1 MRAFLLFF
9 CLAIYFPMF
18 AQKDSLRSEAIEE
31 VVVTATRSERQL
43 SAVSMPVSLI
53 SKKQIEQIGSLR
65 LSHIL
70 QEQTGLAIINDHG
83 EGIQLQGFNPDYTL
97 ILIDGEPLI
106 GRTAGTLE
114 LSRIAVGNIKQI
126 EIIKGASSSLYGS
139 EALAG
144 VVNII
149 TENPQ
154 HNRLQVSARY
164 GANRTSDLGLN
175 WAWRKQKFSNQLFFN
190 RYASAGYDFT
200 PQTFGQTVE
209 PFHSHT
215 FQNKVA
221 YEFSPLL
228 RLGVSARY
236 FRESQSSRFDIGD
249 SQKPHLIA
257 GEGRVED
264 FNFNPTLEWRI
275 HNQWKIYGRLYHSHY
290 STQSQLNELADN
302 SLFDKSFFRQNFLR
316 PELQTE
322 YFYSQKHIFTLGAGN
337 IWESVEA
344 TRYEGKKY
352 FQTQY
357 VFFQHEYTPS
367 AKWNMTLGAR
377 YDRQSVYGSQFSPK
391 FSIQYQI
398 SPKLTLQASVG
409 RGFKA
414 PDFRQLYLN
423 FTNAVAGY
431 AVFGTEELPNI
442 LEELQKQNQIAEILL
457 PTDAIGVLKAER
469 SWNINAG
476 GKWKI
481 TEKISWDWNFFRND
495 VSNLIESQIAAIRTN
510 GQTIFSY
517 RNLRSIFTQGLETN
531 WSYKVSKHFSLV
543 LGYQYLGAKDKD
555 VLARIDKGE
564 VFRRNP
570 QTLQTERLSRKDY
583 GGLFGRSK
591 NMANLKLFY
600 EGKKGFTAN
609 LRVIYRGRYGF
620 GDRNGNLVLDEE
632 NEYVQGYATLNLAA
646 SQEFYKKK
654 IRGQVG
660 IDNLLN
666 YNDFQNI
673 PNLPGRLVWASVQ
686 WNIF

>member
-1 MRAFLLFF
+1 
-9 CLAIYFPMF
+9 
-18 AQKDSLRSEAIEE
+18 
-31 VVVTATRSERQL
+31 
-43 SAVSMPVSLI
+43 
-53 SKKQIEQIGSLR
+53 
-65 LSHIL
+65 
-70 QEQTGLAIINDHG
+70 
-83 EGIQLQGFNPDYTL
+83 
-97 ILIDGEPLI
+97 
-106 GRTAGTLE
+106 
-114 LSRIAVGNIKQI
+114 
-126 EIIKGASSSLYGS
+126 
-139 EALAG
+139 
-144 VVNII
+144 
-149 TENPQ
+149 
-154 HNRLQVSARY
+154 
-164 GANRTSDLGLN
+164 
-175 WAWRKQKFSNQLFFN
+175 
-190 RYASAGYDFT
+190 
-200 PQTFGQTVE
+200 
-209 PFHSHT
+209 
-215 FQNKVA
+215 
-221 YEFSPLL
+221 
-228 RLGVSARY
+228 
-236 FRESQSSRFDIGD
+236 
-249 SQKPHLIA
+249 
-257 GEGRVED
+257 
-264 FNFNPTLEWRI
+264 
-275 HNQWKIYGRLYHSHY
+275 
-290 STQSQLNELADN
+290 
-302 SLFDKSFFRQNFLR
+302 
-316 PELQTE
+316 
-322 YFYSQKHIFTLGAGN
+322 
-337 IWESVEA
+337 
-344 TRYEGKKY
+344 
-352 FQTQY
+352 
-357 VFFQHEYTPS
+357 
-367 AKWNMTLGAR
+367 MTLGAR
-377 YDRQSVYGSQFSPK
+377 YDRQRVYGSQFTPQ